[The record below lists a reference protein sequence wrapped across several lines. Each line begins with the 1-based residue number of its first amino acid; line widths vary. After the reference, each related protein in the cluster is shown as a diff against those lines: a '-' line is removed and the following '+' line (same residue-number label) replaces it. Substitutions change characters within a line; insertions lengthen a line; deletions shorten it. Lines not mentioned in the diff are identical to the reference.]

1 MSKKKVK
8 EEKELV
14 PSKYQMAII
23 DFVKH
28 GNGNLLVD
36 ASAGCGKTSSLIMVI
51 KEIPSDASILYCA
64 FNRDIVNEIRKK
76 TKDFDNVEVTT
87 VHSLGLRML
96 KNNLG
101 KEYALQTNENKYK
114 TFIMSNIS
122 SLSSLDVNRFNRKE
136 YLKYISNINELVNLF
151 RLFLCKG
158 KKEALNIVRQ
168 YNIELYG
175 DEIDVAHNVLLW
187 GKRNLEEVDFTDMIW
202 LPHALSVKPYGAQ
215 YDYVLGDE
223 CQDFSNA
230 QRELILRC
238 KKINTRFIFVGDEN
252 QAIYGF
258 AGSNQES
265 FEKLRQLQNTT
276 TLPLPISYRC
286 AENIVRFAQNFV
298 PKIEWNPDDDRKGLI
313 ENNTSLDD
321 VKDGDMVVC
330 RNNAPLMCAYN
341 KFIKDG
347 KPCYVRGKDI
357 GNNLIGL
364 VVSTKQKDL
373 ALNLDTDGVFT
384 RLYEGLFD
392 LRDKIIKRDC
402 IDEKSAINTPLF
414 ANRLDQIRA
423 LEVLAE
429 GVANADELIV
439 KINNVFSD
447 KKKEGISLSTVHKAK
462 GLEADR
468 VFILCNSLM
477 PSKSAEMEWEKRQ
490 ERNLMYVAY
499 TRAKNYLSF
508 LKESEIKDFGG
519 NESLRVIEDKVN
531 FTLQK
536 VKMGIIQPSF
546 NASIIKKEVEPFKP
560 MVIGA
565 TTTLGSKQTQQ
576 KQGGLFNLTR
586 KNTKKKC
593 FGI

>member
-1 MSKKKVK
+1 MARKKVK

-14 PSKYQMAII
+14 PSKYQLAIM

-36 ASAGCGKTSSLIMVI
+36 ASAGCGKTSSLIMAI

-64 FNRDIVNEIRKK
+64 FNRDIVKEIKKK
-76 TKDFDNVEVTT
+76 TKDFDNVDVTT
-87 VHSLGLRML
+87 VHGLGLKML

-101 KEYALQTNENKYK
+101 KEHALQPNENKYR
-114 TFIMSNIS
+114 TYITSNIS
-122 SLSSLDVNRFNRKE
+122 SLTSLDLNGFSRKE
-136 YLKYISNINELVNLF
+136 YLKYLSNIIELVNLF

-158 KKEALNIVRQ
+158 SKEALNIVRQ
-168 YNIELYG
+168 YNIDLYG
-175 DEIDVAHNVLLW
+175 DEIDVAYYALLW
-187 GKRNLEEVDFTDMIW
+187 GRENLEEIDFTDMIW
-202 LPHALSVKPYGAQ
+202 LPFALSLKPYGVQ

-238 KKINTRFIFVGDEN
+238 RKINTRFIFVGDEN

-265 FEKLRQLQNTT
+265 FEKLRQLPNTT

-286 AENIVRFAQNFV
+286 AENIVKFAQNFV

-357 GNNLIGL
+357 GKNLIGL
-364 VVSTKQKDL
+364 VNSTKQSEL
-373 ALNLDTDGVFT
+373 ALNLDTDGLFT

-402 IDEKSAINTPLF
+402 IDEKSATNTPIF
-414 ANRLDQIRA
+414 TNRLDQIRA

-429 GVANADELIV
+429 GVENVDDLIK
-439 KINNVFSD
+439 KIDDVFSD
-447 KKKEGISLSTVHKAK
+447 KKKGGISLSTVHKAK

-477 PSKSAEMEWEKRQ
+477 PSKSAEKEWEKKQ

-519 NESLRVIEDKVN
+519 NESLRAIEDKVN

-536 VKMGIIQPSF
+536 IKMGVSQPSF
-546 NASIIKKEVEPFKP
+546 NSFIKKKEVKPFKP

-565 TTTLGSKQTQQ
+565 KTTLGSKPTAQ

-586 KNTKKKC
+586 KNIKKKC
-593 FGI
+593 LGI